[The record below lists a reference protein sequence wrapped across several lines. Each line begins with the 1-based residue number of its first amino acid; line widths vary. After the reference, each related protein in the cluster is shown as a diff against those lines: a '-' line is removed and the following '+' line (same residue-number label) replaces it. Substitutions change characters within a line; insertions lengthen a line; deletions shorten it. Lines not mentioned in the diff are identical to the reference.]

1 MSVTRTVDRPHEDRS
16 AAALDP
22 AALVA
27 ELAAFPGE
35 LGRAMADRSDE
46 TLTRPASDGGWGV
59 VENVCHL
66 RDWEEVFLD
75 RVRAVIERDDAE
87 LPAFDDELWAI
98 EHDYRG
104 DDPRRALATFQ
115 DHRRK
120 VVRLLEE
127 LPQERWARRAR
138 HEVQGELTLR
148 RLVEQML
155 RHDDEHLAQIRE
167 ALA

>member
-1 MSVTRTVDRPHEDRS
+1 MPDT
-16 AAALDP
+16 

-27 ELAAFPGE
+27 ALAGFPDDI
-35 LGRAMADRSDE
+35 GRALADRPAEALS
-46 TLTRPASDGGWGV
+46 RPASDGGWGV

-66 RDWEEVFLD
+66 RDWEGVFLD
-75 RVRAVIERDDAE
+75 RLRAVSERDDAE

-104 DDPRRALATFQ
+104 DDPRRALATFRE
-115 DHRRK
+115 RRNDT
-120 VVRLLEE
+120 VRLLEG
-127 LPQERWARRAR
+127 LQEGLWGRHAQ
-138 HEVQGELTLR
+138 HEVHGDVTLR
-148 RLVEQML
+148 RLVEQIK